1 MAAEKVIPS
10 GLGTRVPAKGK
21 TGHWRIYG
29 VPDGL
34 ASGVVYDLVQDR
46 QGYIWMGTTNGVS
59 RYDGETFTHFS
70 REDGLAHDL
79 VYSVLEDREGNLW
92 FGTRG
97 GVSRYDGEI
106 FTTLTVEDGL
116 TSNSVW
122 TMLEDR
128 EGTLWFGTG
137 MFLEDVGN
145 GVSRYD
151 GETFTSFTVSD
162 GLPHGF
168 IASIA
173 QDREGN
179 LWFGTHVGVSRF
191 DGEVFTNFTARD
203 GLLDDFIAS
212 ILEDRDGNLWFAG
225 GGSCICRYDG
235 SSFEKFTVREG
246 FSVETVVAAMEDNE
260 GNLWF
265 GGGGVVWYDGNSFN
279 PFSSHEAL
287 SSMALKIYEDREGN
301 IWVGTE
307 GGGVGKFE
315 TESFL
320 TFTQNGGLPDN
331 QVYSIHEDGKR
342 GLWFSTF
349 KGVCRYDGEHF
360 TILTSQDGMEDDFVW
375 TVIEDREENLW
386 FGHGYEKGVSRY
398 DGEAIQSFTK
408 EDGLGGDIKAICQ
421 DSSGHFWFGTMQSG
435 VNFYDGDSFSS
446 FTTREGLVNDSVH
459 AIYQGADGVLW
470 FGTVGGVS
478 CYAGGSFSHFPLPV
492 DEGLNWVRS
501 IMPDSRGNL
510 WFSTMGGGVVCFDGE
525 VLRNF
530 TTKDGL
536 GTNTVW
542 SIAEDR
548 KGRMWFGTW
557 GGGVSIYDGRTFQTL
572 QEEDGLPSNMVM
584 FLLEDSDG
592 HMWCATNKGVARF
605 SPPEPHPPG
614 VQVDAVVADRR
625 YAGETEVSVPA
636 SVELVVFEFHG
647 MSFRTRPGG
656 IVYRYRLKGYDED
669 WRTTRERRVEYQGI
683 PIGDYTFEV
692 MAVDRDLVY
701 SEQPATVELKVTR
714 DARDEQIDELEQ
726 RVQERTREV
735 EETHQQ
741 LEEAQAQLI
750 AELEEELQT
759 AHEMQMGLM
768 PDKPPR
774 IEGVEI
780 AGVCIPTNHVGGDF
794 FQYFAR
800 SGDRLAV
807 CTADVTGHAM
817 EAAIPVVMFSGI
829 LESQMEFDQPLG
841 ELFGKLNR
849 SLCRTLNSRTFVC
862 FSMGELDLRSRRLE
876 LANGGCPF
884 PYHYR
889 AAKQDVVELEIE
901 AYPLGINAETEYPT
915 LTVQLELGDRLVFCS
930 DGIIEAENPDGD
942 FFGFDRTAE
951 IIARGCAD
959 GLTADSLLEL
969 IVEQVEVFSGNA
981 PQGDD
986 RTVVVMGM
994 EK

>member
-1 MAAEKVIPS
+1 MAAEKVTSS
-10 GLGTRVPAKGK
+10 GLGTRVPAKRK

-34 ASGVVYDLVQDR
+34 ASGVVFDLVQDR

-59 RYDGETFTHFS
+59 RYDGETFTNFT

-97 GVSRYDGEI
+97 GVSRYDGES
-106 FTTLTVEDGL
+106 FTTMTVEDGL

-128 EGTLWFGTG
+128 EG
-137 MFLEDVGN
+137 D
-145 GVSRYD
+145 
-151 GETFTSFTVSD
+151 
-162 GLPHGF
+162 
-168 IASIA
+168 
-173 QDREGN
+173 

-203 GLLDDFIAS
+203 GLLDNFIAS

-235 SSFEKFTVREG
+235 SSFEKFTAREG
-246 FSVETVVAAMEDNE
+246 FSVETVVAAMEDRE

-265 GGGGVVWYDGNSFN
+265 GGGGVAWYDGNSFN

-301 IWVGTE
+301 IWMGTE

-315 TESFL
+315 AGSFL

-331 QVYSIHEDGKR
+331 PVYSIHEDGKR
-342 GLWFSTF
+342 GLWFSTY

-375 TVIEDREENLW
+375 AVTEDREENLW

-408 EDGLGGDIKAICQ
+408 EDGLGGDTKAICQ

-446 FTTREGLVNDSVH
+446 FTTLEGLVNDSVH
-459 AIYQGADGVLW
+459 AIWQGADGVLW

-492 DEGLNWVRS
+492 DEGLDWVRS
-501 IMPDSRGNL
+501 IVPDSRGKL

-536 GTNTVW
+536 GTNAVW

-548 KGRMWFGTW
+548 QGRMWFGTW
-557 GGGVSIYDGRTFQTL
+557 GGGVSIFDGRTFQTL

-625 YAGETEVSVPA
+625 YAGETEVNVPA

-683 PIGDYTFEV
+683 PIGEYIFEV
-692 MAVDRDLVY
+692 VAVDRDLVY
-701 SEQPATVELKVTR
+701 SEDAATVELKVVR

-726 RVQERTREV
+726 RVRERTQEL

-774 IEGVEI
+774 IKGVEI

-794 FQYFAR
+794 FQYFVR
-800 SGDRLAV
+800 SGDRLAI
-807 CTADVTGHAM
+807 CMADVTGHAM

-841 ELFGKLNR
+841 ELFAKLNR

-862 FSMGELDLRSRRLE
+862 FCMGELDLRSRRLE

-889 AAKQDVVELEIE
+889 AAEEDVVELEIE

-915 LTVQLELGDRLVFCS
+915 LTVQLEPGDRLVFCS

-959 GLTADSLLEL
+959 RLTADSLLEL
-969 IVEQVEVFSGNA
+969 IVEQVKVFSGDA

-986 RTVVVMGM
+986 RTVVVMGI